1 MLSESELKNLKD
13 LIGKLEDFQKTE
25 IFKII
30 SDNDIKYTQNKNGV
44 FLNMK
49 NLNDKC
55 INNINN
61 YLNFIDKQ

>member
-30 SDNDIKYTQNKNGV
+30 SENNIKYTQNKNGV

-49 NLNDKC
+49 NLSEKC
-55 INNINN
+55 ITDIKN
-61 YLNFIDKQ
+61 YLNFIEKQ

>member
-30 SDNDIKYTQNKNGV
+30 SKNHIKYTQNKNGV

-55 INNINN
+55 INDINN
-61 YLNFIDKQ
+61 YLNFIEKQ